1 MEKANSQVVGIPK
14 HVAVIMDG
22 NGRWAQQ
29 HGHERSFGHKA
40 GIEAQLRTLASIS
53 VLGNAIG
60 APTDSRSLLSYS
72 RHEYYR
78 RILCNFIG
86 NMVEN
91 GEYLADSGR
100 LGLMVQDV
108 CYQNALRYFGFRV

>member
-1 MEKANSQVVGIPK
+1 M
-14 HVAVIMDG
+14 
-22 NGRWAQQ
+22 QQ
-29 HGHERSFGHKA
+29 GAAWWFNNNKA
-40 GIEAQLRTLASIS
+40 GIEAQLATLASVS
-53 VLGNAIG
+53 VLGNTIG

-91 GEYLADSGR
+91 GEYPADMKT
-100 LGLMVQDV
+100 LGKLVEDIS
-108 CYQNALRYFGFRV
+108 YNNACRYFAF